1 MMNEQIEKLKKA
13 LPYMIYAFNES
24 KKDGTPEIYIGTRY
38 ADGGGKINCSIP
50 DSEEFLTDLCAV
62 VGIPFTL
69 TKEQE
74 LECKALDFLF
84 RFGIK
89 K

>member
-1 MMNEQIEKLKKA
+1 MKDISLSLSSQRQISEKIKIADYNKKNNNK
-13 LPYMIYAFNES
+13 LPVLTGEKVILS
-24 KKDGTPEIYIGTRY
+24 PV
-38 ADGGGKINCSIP
+38 P